1 MPRDRRYG
9 GRTSIRDVDLYEG
22 GYTPWERAG
31 QAALSRTPEAFS
43 YGSLEEKYPTRQVM
57 PMVPSYIQNQID
69 EENLIRKSNE
79 VALRIRE
86 AQLNTYDS
94 KLNED
99 KAIAEQVIQ
108 ARPEF
113 AALNPQD
120 PDYQEKRDQLL
131 IKYPMIE
138 DSKEFMART
147 VGRLDRINE
156 RYINKIK
163 PPTSGDPYKD
173 YEDAYKA
180 VTALRTAKPDK
191 KTEYTKEDEIF
202 ESLQVQKM
210 DQAMARMGGAM
221 QPSTQQQ
228 PALAPTVEDADIIT
242 ARKLI
247 SRKPELKE
255 EVNRRLI
262 SAGKPPIE

>member
-9 GRTSIRDVDLYEG
+9 GQTSIRDVDLYEG

-31 QAALSRTPEAFS
+31 QAALSRTPEAFN

-57 PMVPSYIQNQID
+57 PMVPSYVQNKLD
-69 EENLIRKSNE
+69 EENLARKSNE
-79 VALRIRE
+79 VALRVRE

-113 AALNPQD
+113 ASLNPQD

-138 DSKEFMART
+138 DSKEFMSRT

-163 PPTSGDPYKD
+163 PPSSA
-173 YEDAYKA
+173 DAYKEYEEA
-180 VTALRTAKPDK
+180 YKNINTLMASKDESEFTPEDETYMSIQAQRLNTAK
-191 KTEYTKEDEIF
+191 
-202 ESLQVQKM
+202 
-210 DQAMARMGGAM
+210 ARMGGAI
-221 QPSTQQQ
+221 
-228 PALAPTVEDADIIT
+228 APTTQAATPIVPQPTQSSNSFSSVEDVEASGLPSGTIVYINGRK
-242 ARKLI
+242 ARI
-247 SRKPELKE
+247 D
-255 EVNRRLI
+255 
-262 SAGKPPIE
+262 

>member
-31 QAALSRTPEAFS
+31 QVALSRTPEAFS

-57 PMVPSYIQNQID
+57 PMVPSYIQNQLD
-69 EENLIRKSNE
+69 EENLARKSNE
-79 VALRIRE
+79 VALRVRE

-99 KAIAEQVIQ
+99 RAIAEQVIQ

-113 AALNPQD
+113 ASLNPQD

-163 PPTSGDPYKD
+163 PPSSADAYKE
-173 YEDAYKA
+173 YEDAYKNMNA
-180 VTALRTAKPDK
+180 LTASKDESEFTS
-191 KTEYTKEDEIF
+191 EDEIYM
-202 ESLQVQKM
+202 SIQAQRMDAAKAKM
-210 DQAMARMGGAM
+210 GAVNQPIPKQQGIPEPSM
-221 QPSTQQQ
+221 PSTTSM
-228 PALAPTVEDADIIT
+228 PTTPQVKEGKVYKQDGKMYRYTNGQFI
-242 ARKLI
+242 
-247 SRKPELKE
+247 EL
-255 EVNRRLI
+255 
-262 SAGKPPIE
+262 P

>member
-9 GRTSIRDVDLYEG
+9 GQTSIRDVDLYEG
-22 GYTPWERAG
+22 GYTPWERTS
-31 QAALSRTPEAFS
+31 QAALSRTPEAFN

-57 PMVPSYIQNQID
+57 PMVPSYIQNQLD
-69 EENLIRKSNE
+69 EENLARKSNE
-79 VALRIRE
+79 VALRVRE

-99 KAIAEQVIQ
+99 RSIAEQVIQ

-113 AALNPQD
+113 ASLNPQD

-138 DSKEFMART
+138 DSQEFMSRT

-163 PPTSGDPYKD
+163 PPTSGDAYKE
-173 YEDAYKA
+173 YEDAYKNMNA
-180 VTALRTAKPDK
+180 LTASKDK
-191 KTEYTKEDEIF
+191 SEFTSEDEIYM
-202 ESLQVQKM
+202 SIQAQRM
-210 DQAMARMGGAM
+210 DAAKARMGAVNQPTPKQQGIPEPSM
-221 QPSTQQQ
+221 PSTTST
-228 PALAPTVEDADIIT
+228 PTNSQVKEGKVYRQGGKMYRYTNGQFVE
-242 ARKLI
+242 L
-247 SRKPELKE
+247 P
-255 EVNRRLI
+255 
-262 SAGKPPIE
+262 

>member
-1 MPRDRRYG
+1 MPRDRRSG
-9 GRTSIRDVDLYEG
+9 GRTSVSGIDLYEG

-31 QAALSRTPEAFS
+31 QTALSRTPEAFN

-57 PMVPSYIQNQID
+57 PMVPSYIQNQLD
-69 EENLIRKSNE
+69 EENLARKSNE
-79 VALRIRE
+79 VALRVRE

-99 KAIAEQVIQ
+99 RSIAEQVIQ

-113 AALNPQD
+113 ASLNPQD

-138 DSKEFMART
+138 DSKEFMSRT

-173 YEDAYKA
+173 YEDAYKN
-180 VTALRTAKPDK
+180 VTTLRQAKNK
-191 KTEYTKEDEIF
+191 KNGEYTKEDEIF

-228 PALAPTVEDADIIT
+228 PALAPTGEDADIIT

-255 EVNRRLI
+255 EINRRLI

>member
-31 QAALSRTPEAFS
+31 QVALSRTPEAFS

-57 PMVPSYIQNQID
+57 PMVPSYIQNQLD
-69 EENLIRKSNE
+69 EENLARKSNE
-79 VALRIRE
+79 VALRVRE

-113 AALNPQD
+113 ASLNPQD

-138 DSKEFMART
+138 DSKEFMSRT

-163 PPTSGDPYKD
+163 PQTPESAFAE
-173 YEDAYKA
+173 YEDAF
-180 VTALRTAKPDK
+180 K
-191 KTEYTKEDEIF
+191 KIAELKEARGGEFTPEDDFYIGE
-202 ESLQVQKM
+202 LVKKM
-210 DQAMARMGGAM
+210 DSAKSRMGG
-221 QPSTQQQ
+221 TQTRSIAPVVPQSEESSQ
-228 PALAPTVEDADIIT
+228 PAF
-242 ARKLI
+242 
-247 SRKPELKE
+247 KE
-255 EVNRRLI
+255 
-262 SAGKPPIE
+262 GKVYKQGEMRYRYTNGQFVPLS

>member
-31 QAALSRTPEAFS
+31 QVALSRTPEAFN

-79 VALRIRE
+79 VALRVRE

-163 PPTSGDPYKD
+163 PPTLEDAYKE
-173 YEDAYKA
+173 YEDAYKE
-180 VTALRTAKPDK
+180 VTALRTAKPNK

-210 DQAMARMGGAM
+210 DQAMARMRGAM
-221 QPSTQQQ
+221 QPSVQQQ

>member
-31 QAALSRTPEAFS
+31 QAALSRTPEAFN

-57 PMVPSYIQNQID
+57 PMVPSYVQNQID
-69 EENLIRKSNE
+69 EENIIRKSNE
-79 VALRIRE
+79 VALKTRQ
-86 AQLNTYDS
+86 AQLDTYDS
-94 KLNED
+94 KLNEEA
-99 KAIAEQVIQ
+99 AIAEQVKL
-108 ARPEF
+108 ARKRF

-120 PDYQEKRDQLL
+120 IDYQNKRDQIFIDLP
-131 IKYPMIE
+131 Y
-138 DSKEFMART
+138 SEFSDDFRNGT
-147 VGRLDRINE
+147 VARLDRVNE
-156 RYINKIK
+156 RYMSKIK

-228 PALAPTVEDADIIT
+228 TALAPTGEDADIIT

-255 EVNRRLI
+255 EINRRLI

>member
-9 GRTSIRDVDLYEG
+9 GQTSIRDVDLYEG

-31 QAALSRTPEAFS
+31 QVALSRTPEAFS

-57 PMVPSYIQNQID
+57 PMVPSYIQNQLD
-69 EENLIRKSNE
+69 EENLARKSNE
-79 VALRIRE
+79 VALRVRE

-99 KAIAEQVIQ
+99 RAIAEQVIQ

-113 AALNPQD
+113 ASLNPQD

-163 PPTSGDPYKD
+163 PPSSADAYKD
-173 YEDAYKA
+173 YEDAYKNMNA
-180 VTALRTAKPDK
+180 LTASKDESEFTS
-191 KTEYTKEDEIF
+191 EDEIYM
-202 ESLQVQKM
+202 SIQAQRMDAAKAKM
-210 DQAMARMGGAM
+210 GAVNQPIPKQQGIPEPSM
-221 QPSTQQQ
+221 PSTTSM
-228 PALAPTVEDADIIT
+228 PTTPQVKEGKVYKQDGKMYRYTNGQFI
-242 ARKLI
+242 
-247 SRKPELKE
+247 EL
-255 EVNRRLI
+255 
-262 SAGKPPIE
+262 P